1 MATVF
6 PEEVLG
12 AHSNA
17 CVALN
22 DNPIVNFKLLLGS
35 IFPSLVVSK
44 EHESKMY
51 PLSKNFEFGLTEGGY
66 MHIQATKPDTV
77 GVGLNDSPVGL
88 AAYILEKFTSWT
100 NRDWINRMDGGLLM
114 KYDYTKLLD
123 NVMIYWVTNSITTSA
138 RLYAESFGK
147 EFWELRLGR
156 CIIFIILQNS
166 NLIGVFFSDF
176 SIPITAPTACAKFEN
191 DIGIYQSDEVLKLKF
206 TNLLQ
211 STDFSDGGHF
221 AALEV
226 PQLLAKDMWSA
237 FEKFLNYYKK

>member
-1 MATVF
+1 
-6 PEEVLG
+6 
-12 AHSNA
+12 
-17 CVALN
+17 
-22 DNPIVNFKLLLGS
+22 
-35 IFPSLVVSK
+35 
-44 EHESKMY
+44 
-51 PLSKNFEFGLTEGGY
+51 
-66 MHIQATKPDTV
+66 
-77 GVGLNDSPVGL
+77 
-88 AAYILEKFTSWT
+88 
-100 NRDWINRMDGGLLM
+100 MDGGLLM

-147 EFWELRLGR
+147 EFWELRLG
-156 CIIFIILQNS
+156 
-166 NLIGVFFSDF
+166 